1 MTKCNLP
8 PGTPLNIYYLPHI
21 PKQIANPIN
30 LFKTNTVKA
39 SPNFIWFSTML
50 IKDINRYN

>member
-30 LFKTNTVKA
+30 LFKTNTIKA
-39 SPNFIWFSTML
+39 SHSLIWFLTML
-50 IKDINRYN
+50 IKDEHQ